1 MDGTELQAL
10 RDAMVRYQIAE
21 RGVHSP
27 QVLRA
32 MRQVPR
38 EAFVDVAQ
46 RHLAYEDN
54 PLPIGEQQTLS
65 QPYVVALMAEALQL
79 RDSDRVLE
87 VGTGSGYAA
96 AVLGRIARQ
105 VFGVERVPSLADSAA
120 TRLRDLGYDNVQ
132 VRQGDG
138 TLGWAEHAPFDAIMV
153 SAGGPHVPP
162 SLKSQLALG
171 GRLVM
176 PVGRD
181 AESQEL
187 LVITRTG
194 QSRFKTRSLGGVRF
208 VPLIGEQGWKP

>member
-1 MDGTELQAL
+1 MDGPELQAL
-10 RDAMVRYQIAE
+10 RDEMVRYQIVA
-21 RGVHSP
+21 RGVRSP
-27 QVLRA
+27 QVLQA

-38 EAFVDVAQ
+38 EAFVDAAQ
-46 RHLAYEDN
+46 RHLAYENN

-105 VFGVERVPSLADSAA
+105 VFSVERVHSLADSAA

-138 TLGWAEHAPFDAIMV
+138 TLGWAEQAPFDAILV

-187 LVITRTG
+187 LVVTRVG

>member
-1 MDGTELQAL
+1 MDGSELQAF
-10 RDAMVRYQIAE
+10 REQMVQDQIVS
-21 RGVHSP
+21 RGVRSP
-27 QVLRA
+27 QVLQA

-38 EAFVDVAQ
+38 EAFVDAEQ

-54 PLPIGEQQTLS
+54 PLPIGEHQTLS
-65 QPYVVALMAEALQL
+65 QPYVVALMTEALHL

-96 AVLGRIARQ
+96 AVLGRIAQQ
-105 VFGVERVPSLADSAA
+105 VFSVERVHSLADNAA
-120 TRLRDLGYDNVQ
+120 TRLRDLGYHNVQ

-138 TLGWAEHAPFDAIMV
+138 TLGWADEAPFDAIMV

-162 SLKSQLALG
+162 SLKSQLAIG

-187 LVITRTG
+187 LVITRTTE
-194 QSRFKTRSLGGVRF
+194 SRFKTRSLGSVRF
-208 VPLIGEQGWKP
+208 VPLIGAQGWKP